1 MSDRPRIETLELE
14 PSSRLDVIDVSRRL
28 AEGSDDEPLAQ
39 FPRALYISYHTTA
52 GYVDPRLSERLDHN
66 PEAIRDFFEA
76 FQKLFPP
83 DAGYRHDQLELRD
96 ELTEEEKSTEPRNAD
111 SHLTFISAGMTN
123 CVSYEHAPG
132 RPIWFVDLD
141 GTFGSTRRQRR
152 TTVIGYNGEEK
163 IETVQVEVP
172 VSSHPVDSINLR
184 DPATGFLDQLQ
195 ELIDGYGIDAGRVD
209 VSLTSGERHAGL
221 TVNEYET
228 LLMKHDLAEV
238 LRNPFHYMAEKG
250 KHVLQDPRSVPGKT
264 LSYAQYD
271 GVRVLNKL
279 MDILGVSE
287 SVVERILNRIMAV
300 PASRFL
306 RMKRQISLPV
316 FDPDREGRGE
326 IVEGTYQSPILVQWR
341 KCDRGTRS
349 LDVTFVRFT

>member
-1 MSDRPRIETLELE
+1 MPKRPEIETLEIR
-14 PSSRLDVIDVSRRL
+14 PSSRLDVIDVSSRL
-28 AEGSDDEPLAQ
+28 AENGGEPIIH
-39 FPRALYISYHTTA
+39 FPRALYVSYHTTA
-52 GYVDPRLSERLDHN
+52 GYVDPRLCERLDHN
-66 PEAIRDFFEA
+66 PDAIRDFFQA

-111 SHLTFISAGMTN
+111 SHLTFIGAGMSN
-123 CVSYEHAPG
+123 CVSYEHTPEH
-132 RPIWFVDLD
+132 PIWFVDLD

-152 TTVIGYNGEEK
+152 TTVIGYNHEE
-163 IETVQVEVP
+163 EVATVRVDVP
-172 VSSHPVDSINLR
+172 VSSHPVDSINLQDHR
-184 DPATGFLDQLQ
+184 TGFLEQLQ
-195 ELIDGYGIDAGRVD
+195 ERIADYDIQAGRVD
-209 VSLTSGERHAGL
+209 LRLAGDERHAGL

-271 GVRVLNKL
+271 GVRMLNKV
-279 MDILGVSE
+279 MDLLGVSE
-287 SVVERILNRIMAV
+287 SVVERVVNRLLAV

-306 RMKRQISLPV
+306 RMKRKISLPV
-316 FDPDREGRGE
+316 FDPEREGAGR

-341 KCDRGTRS
+341 KSGGDTRT
-349 LDVTFVRFT
+349 LDVTFTRFV

>member
-1 MSDRPRIETLELE
+1 M
-14 PSSRLDVIDVSRRL
+14 
-28 AEGSDDEPLAQ
+28 
-39 FPRALYISYHTTA
+39 TTA
-52 GYVDPRLSERLDHN
+52 VDYYGID
-66 PEAIRDFFEA
+66 
-76 FQKLFPP
+76 
-83 DAGYRHDQLELRD
+83 D

-111 SHLTFISAGMTN
+111 SHLTFIGAGMSN
-123 CVSYEHAPG
+123 CVSYEHTPG

-152 TTVIGYNGEEK
+152 TTVIGYNREEK

-172 VSSHPVDSINLR
+172 VSSHPVDSVNLR
-184 DPATGFLDQLQ
+184 DPSTGFLDRLQ
-195 ELIDGYGIDAGRVD
+195 ELIDEYGIDAGRVD
-209 VSLTSGERHAGL
+209 VRLTPGERHAGL

-238 LRNPFHYMAEKG
+238 LKNPFHYMAEKG
-250 KHVLQDPRSVPGKT
+250 KHVLQDPRSVPRKT

-306 RMKRQISLPV
+306 RIKRQISLPV
-316 FDPDREGRGE
+316 FDPDREGNGE

-341 KCDRGTRS
+341 KSDSGTRS